1 MISMADRSAAASA
14 VDRLNALLTRLSVIK
29 LKDLGLTST
38 PGDAEIDILGHI
50 EVLGRSHTLACA
62 VRSSAEPEILRLA
75 AEKLRSCTAR
85 LPGNVT
91 RLIVV
96 PYLSASLRALCMK
109 NQINCMDM
117 CGNAYLA
124 IDEVFISTRCSPSG
138 AESASPAFTVAAET
152 AKASPRAGVQ
162 QGFPPLRAQDP
173 SAAKRSER
181 MRLAV
186 GNSR

>member
-1 MISMADRSAAASA
+1 MISLVDRSAVASA

-29 LKDLGLTST
+29 LKDLGLAAM
-38 PGDAEIDILGHI
+38 PGGAEIDILGHI

-62 VRSSAEPEILRLA
+62 VRSSAEPEVLRLA
-75 AEKLRSCTAR
+75 AEKLRSCAAR

-91 RLIVV
+91 HVIVV

-109 NQINCMDM
+109 SHINCMDL

-124 IDEVFISTRCSPSG
+124 IDEVFISTRCFPSG
-138 AESASPAFTVAAET
+138 AESAAPAFPVTAET
-152 AKASPRAGVQ
+152 AKATPRSAVQ
-162 QGFPPLRAQDP
+162 QGFPPLRAQNP
-173 SAAKRSER
+173 SAAKTSEHLR
-181 MRLAV
+181 AAG